1 MIGGS
6 GSKERPADEQSR
18 PKFGGLLR
26 AMPSSSSSLT
36 GTQHLEVMSEEDKKA
51 TEAELYSIIREGL
64 MEMMVSKKSSAKG
77 APTPRDT
84 LRIKAEYRGEK
95 FCIEMRR
102 PVRFEFLESHLSAK
116 YSRQLNIYYTLS
128 NSELIVPIRN
138 QLELDRAIE
147 LLDRS
152 PAQRSLRLVLSRHHS
167 DSGISSCS
175 ASTTSTQGSFMPD
188 ASGTFSSSPS
198 KIIEIPYSEC
208 RSSCASSST
217 SRWRGARSGGGSS
230 ASSGVVLP
238 DYDNDERRSANT
250 PRAPTNW
257 KQGKCI
263 GSGAFGQVFL
273 CYDVDTG
280 KEIAL
285 KRLHFARGDTH
296 LKKQVVQLE
305 NEINLLSTIQH
316 KRIVQ
321 YLGVQR
327 TDESISIF
335 MEYMA
340 GGSVKDL
347 ISTYG
352 PLSSAVARKYTY
364 QVLQGL
370 AYLHRNDMIH
380 RDIKSANILRDS
392 DGNVKIGD
400 FGSAKRLQTICSQ
413 QSASFIGTPHYMAP
427 EVVLGKS
434 AYGRKADIWSVGC
447 TLLEMLTGA
456 PPWHGLEPM
465 AVIFNIAYQHP
476 KYQLP
481 PSTES
486 TLSQLLT
493 VLLERAPDKRP
504 SAVDLLNNHP
514 AFRQF
519 LSIQ

>member
-1 MIGGS
+1 MANRSTSRERGS
-6 GSKERPADEQSR
+6 DDRGTRPRLENLARKNATVS
-18 PKFGGLLR
+18 
-26 AMPSSSSSLT
+26 AIPSA
-36 GTQHLEVMSEEDKKA
+36 LENMTEEEKKA

-64 MEMMVSKKSSAKG
+64 LEMMVAEKCTRSASSSH
-77 APTPRDT
+77 DT

-95 FCIEMRR
+95 FCIEMPR
-102 PVRFEFLESHLSAK
+102 PVSFQHLESHLSQK
-116 YSRQLNIYYTLS
+116 YGRQLNIYYTLS
-128 NSELIVPIRN
+128 NSELVVPIRN
-138 QLELDRAIE
+138 QAELDRALQ

-152 PAQRSLRLVLSRHHS
+152 PGQRSLRLLLSRHQS
-167 DSGISSCS
+167 DSGISSCPGS
-175 ASTTSTQGSFMPD
+175 AGSCLVPD
-188 ASGTFSSSPS
+188 ASGTFSTSPS
-198 KIIEIPYSEC
+198 RIVEIPYSEC
-208 RSSCASSST
+208 RSSCASSGT
-217 SRWRGARSGGGSS
+217 NRWRGARSGGGSS

-238 DYDNDERRSANT
+238 DYDTEERRSANT

-263 GSGAFGQVFL
+263 GSGAFGRVYL

-296 LKKQVVQLE
+296 LKKQIVQLE

-352 PLSSAVARKYTY
+352 PLSSAVAKKYTF

-413 QSASFIGTPHYMAP
+413 QSASFIGTPNYMAP

-447 TLLEMLTGA
+447 TLLEMLTGT
-456 PPWHGLEPM
+456 PPWHDLEPM
-465 AVIFNIAYQHP
+465 AVIFNIAYEHP
-476 KYQLP
+476 KYELPKNTDPQL
-481 PSTES
+481 
-486 TLSQLLT
+486 QNLLIA
-493 VLLERAPDKRP
+493 LLERATEKRP
-504 SAVDLLNNHP
+504 SAVELLNNHP
-514 AFRQF
+514 CFRS
-519 LSIQ
+519 LLPI